1 MVNASYQAVVLAGGE
16 DQILYP
22 LTTTTVK
29 ALLPVAN
36 KPLISYPL
44 RTLAEAG
51 LQRAIVV
58 RWARGSVVVG
68 RGRPGGRA
76 GPLLAVIVER
86 GLRRRHATDLAIES
100 LIPAGAIPSN

>member
-1 MVNASYQAVVLAGGE
+1 MFYSQAPPSLLHLSAAAGAAVSMVHASYQAVVLAGGE

-51 LQRAIVV
+51 LRSAIVV
-58 RWARGSVVVG
+58 SV
-68 RGRPGGRA
+68 A
-76 GPLLAVIVER
+76 WC
-86 GLRRRHATDLAIES
+86 
-100 LIPAGAIPSN
+100 